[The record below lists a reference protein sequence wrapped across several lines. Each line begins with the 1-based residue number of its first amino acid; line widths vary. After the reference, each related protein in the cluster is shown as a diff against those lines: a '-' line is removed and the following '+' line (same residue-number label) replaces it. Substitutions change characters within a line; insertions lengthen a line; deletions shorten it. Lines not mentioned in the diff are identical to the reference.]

1 MLILTTSMLLSST
14 NTITAKTPDDTKP
27 VTEKDKHHGDEGY
40 PEPIQVTM
48 DTTTGLLNVSFN
60 TSLNDVT
67 IALYKNGAFVCTE
80 EEGDVFIDDC
90 TWFNLSNYGKGS
102 YLIVVSSENDIIFTD
117 TICY

>member
-14 NTITAKTPDDTKP
+14 NTITAKTPDDTNP

-67 IALYKNGAFVCTE
+67 IALYKE
-80 EEGDVFIDDC
+80 
-90 TWFNLSNYGKGS
+90 
-102 YLIVVSSENDIIFTD
+102 DIIAQSQKFKAIALNINDKFRLKLT
-117 TICY
+117 